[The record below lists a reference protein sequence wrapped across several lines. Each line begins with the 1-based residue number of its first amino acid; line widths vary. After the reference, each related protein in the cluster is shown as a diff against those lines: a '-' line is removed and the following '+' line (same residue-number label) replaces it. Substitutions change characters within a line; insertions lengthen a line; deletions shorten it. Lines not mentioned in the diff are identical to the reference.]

1 MYRKTKIGD
10 LREMSDYIEGAFI
23 LWWGSK
29 SYKCHERSLFV
40 PKYATL
46 RITPDRIYINHKF
59 VKKQIKKFNIIKD
72 KMLREKACR
81 DRDGFYELKRWISAL
96 NSPYIKPE
104 VIKSSIKTE
113 LI

>member
-1 MYRKTKIGD
+1 MA
-10 LREMSDYIEGAFI
+10 DYIEGNFI

-29 SYKCHERSLFV
+29 SYKCHERDIFV
-40 PKYATL
+40 PRYAMIKL
-46 RITPDRIYINHKF
+46 TPDRIYINHKF
-59 VKKQIKKFNIIKD
+59 VKKQIKKYNIIRD
-72 KMLREKACR
+72 QLEKEKTCR

-104 VIKSSIKTE
+104 VIKSTIKTE